1 MKIKSITLGSYRR
14 AKQFIA
20 EIESQKETKRHLEL
34 EKNNMIDQDA
44 KETIKREIGF
54 LEDNIERFRMEL
66 RRIEKNAFGLD
77 WVGTFPED
85 DVIDA
90 KDHADMPEGVLSEP
104 NFYMEKGPKGFYLDV
119 TQNEIRQIAKSIS
132 FGIRENAWQLD
143 KIFTDFVNEDPT
155 EEFDPVPSEMI
166 NKAKN
171 YIQKIL
177 TECERLKTFVDLII
191 TTKEDPE

>member
-1 MKIKSITLGSYRR
+1 
-14 AKQFIA
+14 
-20 EIESQKETKRHLEL
+20 
-34 EKNNMIDQDA
+34 
-44 KETIKREIGF
+44 
-54 LEDNIERFRMEL
+54 
-66 RRIEKNAFGLD
+66 
-77 WVGTFPED
+77 
-85 DVIDA
+85 
-90 KDHADMPEGVLSEP
+90 
-104 NFYMEKGPKGFYLDV
+104 MEKGPKGFYLDV

-166 NKAKN
+166 DKAKT

-191 TTKEDPE
+191 TTKEDHE

>member
-1 MKIKSITLGSYRR
+1 MKIRSITLGSYRR

-90 KDHADMPEGVLSEP
+90 KDHADMPEGALGEP
-104 NFYMEKGPKGFYLDV
+104 NFYMEKGPKGFCL
-119 TQNEIRQIAKSIS
+119 IAK
-132 FGIRENAWQLD
+132 
-143 KIFTDFVNEDPT
+143 
-155 EEFDPVPSEMI
+155 EEHE
-166 NKAKN
+166 
-171 YIQKIL
+171 
-177 TECERLKTFVDLII
+177 
-191 TTKEDPE
+191 

>member
-34 EKNNMIDQDA
+34 EKNNMTDQDA

-77 WVGTFPED
+77 WVGTFPD
-85 DVIDA
+85 DDLRDDFEPPV
-90 KDHADMPEGVLSEP
+90 KTVVEWLEGE
-104 NFYMEKGPKGFYLDV
+104 E
-119 TQNEIRQIAKSIS
+119 NENQ
-132 FGIRENAWQLD
+132 
-143 KIFTDFVNEDPT
+143 
-155 EEFDPVPSEMI
+155 
-166 NKAKN
+166 
-171 YIQKIL
+171 
-177 TECERLKTFVDLII
+177 
-191 TTKEDPE
+191 